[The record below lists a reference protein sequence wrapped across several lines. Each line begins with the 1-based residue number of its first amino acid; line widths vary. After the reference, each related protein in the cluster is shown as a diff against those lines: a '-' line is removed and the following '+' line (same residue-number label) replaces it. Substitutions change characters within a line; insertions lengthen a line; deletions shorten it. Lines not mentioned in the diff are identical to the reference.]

1 MNSKI
6 QMDWNGL
13 KEKMSEKVHALLLQ
27 TKNKVVFLISW
38 LKSVF
43 LEPGEGRKTFYLLTL
58 VAVLCFVYTLRQD
71 RCTIPLCGD
80 YSGQESDFI
89 FI

>member
-13 KEKMSEKVHALLLQ
+13 KEKISEKGHALLLQ
-27 TKNKVVFLISW
+27 TKNKVVSLISW

-43 LEPGEGRKTFYLLTL
+43 LQPGEGRKTFY
-58 VAVLCFVYTLRQD
+58 FV
-71 RCTIPLCGD
+71 
-80 YSGQESDFI
+80 
-89 FI
+89 